1 MPGHVGVPGPGR
13 AEGRSLRGARR
24 PHPAMHFHPR
34 MGPPLS
40 KILYLQPQS
49 GISKAPNSP

>member
-1 MPGHVGVPGPGR
+1 MPGHVGAPARQSGGEEPQGGR
-13 AEGRSLRGARR
+13 ETPPS
-24 PHPAMHFHPR
+24 PALPSAP
-34 MGPPLS
+34 GPPLR